1 MKMWLL
7 AGLVA
12 LCVGYFDL
20 LPFESVDAGE
30 LYIVETLMVEETAG
44 GVRLWAGEV
53 QGRGDTLRDAAA
65 DMENRAPGRLFLRQ
79 TKRLIFCGEA
89 EVRPMELPET
99 LPMGATVYRAEESA
113 EELLEEKTLEDV
125 LEARERRMITSMPT
139 LADLK
144 NEALTKKPLTLAD
157 LDWEGEA
164 E

>member
-1 MKMWLL
+1 MKLWLL

-44 GVRLWAGEV
+44 GVRLYAGETE
-53 QGRGDTLRDAAA
+53 GRGGTLRAAAA
-65 DMENRAPGRLFLRQ
+65 DMENHAPGQLFLRQ
-79 TKRLIFCGEA
+79 TKRLIFCNGA

-99 LPMGATVYRAEESA
+99 LPMGAAVYQTEESA
-113 EELLEEKTLEDV
+113 EELLEETELEDV
-125 LEARERRMITSMPT
+125 LEARERRQGDMPT

-144 NEALTKKPLTLAD
+144 NEALTKQTLTLAD
-157 LDWEGEA
+157 LDWEGDSD
-164 E
+164 